1 MKLFSLI
8 APGFG
13 PYAAQFRAKNE
24 RDARRQYREFLGM
37 NRCPRGTAVWE
48 S

>member
-1 MKLFSLI
+1 MKLFSII

-13 PYAAQFRAKNE
+13 PYAAQFRVASE
-24 RDARRQYREFLGM
+24 QEARKLYAAFLGLS
-37 NRCPRGTAVWE
+37 RCPRGTEVWE